1 MESSPTT
8 VYLNRNV
15 KRCSKQDSEGNTVE
29 YWECE
34 RLQLSTEEY
43 KELKLKEEVFLSPE
57 FQTLIDTVA
66 QQSVTLAE
74 TQLNAEYMIC
84 LQELAME

>member
-1 MESSPTT
+1 M
-8 VYLNRNV
+8 
-15 KRCSKQDSEGNTVE
+15 
-29 YWECE
+29 
-34 RLQLSTEEY
+34 QLSEEEY
-43 KELKLKEEVFLSPE
+43 KDLKLKEEVFLSPE
-57 FQTLIDTVA
+57 FQTLVDTVV